1 MRNKLTFENWKIK
14 VLKSDRNEVR
24 FHPYSALLT
33 VLYKDRPGLDLM
45 YQWAKTHS
53 KAALLAI
60 RDEYHKR
67 KIMGA

>member
-1 MRNKLTFENWKIK
+1 MKKVNIDNWKIK

-24 FHPYSALLT
+24 YHVFSGLLT
-33 VLYKDRPGLDLM
+33 VLYKDRAGLDLM

-60 RDEYHKR
+60 SAEYHKR
-67 KIMGA
+67 RVQGA

>member
-1 MRNKLTFENWKIK
+1 MKQLNMENWKIK

-45 YQWAKTHS
+45 YQWAKSHN

-60 RDEYHKR
+60 SDEYHKR
-67 KIMGA
+67 RVQGA

>member
-1 MRNKLTFENWKIK
+1 MKRLNMENWRIK
-14 VLKSDRNEVR
+14 VLRSDRNEVR
-24 FHPYSALLT
+24 YHVFSGLLT

-45 YQWAKTHS
+45 YQWAKTHN

-67 KIMGA
+67 KIQGA